1 MAKHRFKKYQPSPTE
16 RLGKLVS
23 MSALAALFLFPP
35 ESRAG
40 AGEAQVFTKY
50 AIAIAGVPIGNARV
64 DSRFDGNRFEISAN
78 GRTSGV
84 SRLVSDGKG
93 TLSSVGELRDG
104 KVYATAFDMDTVDAE
119 FVTKV
124 RMSMTNGAI
133 QNLVALPP
141 LSKRA
146 DRIPVE
152 TEHRRNIIDP
162 LAAFLVPL
170 DDDGR
175 IEPEKACDRT
185 IQVFDGW
192 QRFDV
197 KLSYKSQRNARFGG
211 RDGFSG
217 PVVVCAARYTP
228 IAGHRPTRP
237 TTVYLQN
244 NKSMELWLAAV
255 PGLPVLV
262 PVHIRIGT
270 KIGPLTLSADVFS
283 VTMGSTAAA
292 KAQ

>member
-1 MAKHRFKKYQPSPTE
+1 MRRRTAGVA
-16 RLGKLVS
+16 L
-23 MSALAALFLFPP
+23 SALAAFFLLQVNNRV
-35 ESRAG
+35 EA
-40 AGEAQVFTKY
+40 ADAQVFTKY
-50 AIAIAGVPIGNARV
+50 SIAIAGVPIGNARV
-64 DSRFDGNRFEISAN
+64 DSKFDGNRFQIVAN

-93 TLSSVGELRDG
+93 TLSSSGELRNG
-104 KVYATAFDMDTVDAE
+104 KVYANEFDMDTVDAE
-119 FVTKV
+119 VVTKV
-124 RMSMTNGAI
+124 RMSMANGSI
-133 QNLVALPP
+133 EDLVAMPP
-141 LSKRA
+141 LAKRA

-152 TEHRRNIIDP
+152 NEHRRNIVDP

-170 DDDGR
+170 DSDGR

-185 IQVFDGW
+185 LPVFDGW

-197 KLSYKSQRNARFGG
+197 KLSYKSQRMARFGG

-217 PVVVCAARYTP
+217 PVVVCAVRYAP
-228 IAGHRPTRP
+228 IAGHRPSRS

-244 NKSMELWLAAV
+244 NESMELWLAPV

-270 KIGPLTLSADVFS
+270 KVGPLTLSASIFS
-283 VTMGSTAAA
+283 VTAGATAAV
-292 KAQ
+292 KAR